1 MDGLLAI
8 KGIFLCFI
16 ILGVSADPETS
27 HQKFKE
33 KYNLSV
39 PLFSDAYKS
48 NKCL

>member
-8 KGIFLCFI
+8 KGIFLCFV

-33 KYNLSV
+33 KYYLSV